1 MKNRLVYILFNNATE
16 SDYIC
21 FEQITSVLTDKRIK
35 VLSELVSVE
44 YKQSIRGFLRAMA
57 QDGKII
63 MIISDSFL
71 KSTKCMQVATGILDK
86 VDFYDRI
93 FPIVMPEAN
102 VLNPVGMITYFNYWD
117 NKINELNQKMKQ
129 LSALNHMEAINTEIN
144 LYVKIRSYTGNFMQ
158 ILNQMF
164 YIQYDDV
171 KQKNFDV
178 LIRKLLN

>member
-1 MKNRLVYILFNNATE
+1 
-16 SDYIC
+16 
-21 FEQITSVLTDKRIK
+21 
-35 VLSELVSVE
+35 
-44 YKQSIRGFLRAMA
+44 
-57 QDGKII
+57 
-63 MIISDSFL
+63 
-71 KSTKCMQVATGILDK
+71 MQVATGILDK